1 MAIDDDT
8 ETLVMLQQFAASIRA
23 VYETS
28 HLLRRLI
35 LADPMDMSQLNVSG
49 APPAPSAAQTDA
61 DAVQR
66 RLLELRVPATYGQI
80 KEKTEQYQ
88 VVRAYARTVQDRQT
102 AFYGALTNAILPSLY
117 AILGVCAFL
126 LKRYA
131 EQVRAHTFRMSWS
144 ADSARFIIAAIGGG
158 VVGLFGNF
166 TAAPGS
172 SLSLLAVAFLIGY
185 ATDIFFTFLDGLEQA
200 FMKGKSKEPESKGE
214 GTAEGRT

>member
-1 MAIDDDT
+1 
-8 ETLVMLQQFAASIRA
+8 
-23 VYETS
+23 
-28 HLLRRLI
+28 
-35 LADPMDMSQLNVSG
+35 
-49 APPAPSAAQTDA
+49 
-61 DAVQR
+61 
-66 RLLELRVPATYGQI
+66 
-80 KEKTEQYQ
+80 
-88 VVRAYARTVQDRQT
+88 
-102 AFYGALTNAILPSLY
+102 LTNAILPSLY